1 MPPVSDSI
9 LSRLLAVVGVLAC
22 IAAAGAIYLTATGA
36 DAGPAWALAGACVT
50 GALGLA
56 VPRS

>member
-1 MPPVSDSI
+1 MPAVSDAI
-9 LSRLLAVVGVLAC
+9 LSRLLAVVGVLAVV
-22 IAAAGAIYLTATGA
+22 AAAGAIYLTGIGA
-36 DAGPAWALAGACVT
+36 DAGPAWALAGMCVT